1 MASPLTLQVVRGA
14 ARDFQLQIA
23 SSSGSAP
30 WSSTNPSPFL
40 SSDTLSAVVWAGGD
54 QPVTLTIVPTWVDVL
69 SAIYLLPFA
78 NADTAGLPVGTA
90 YIQVSVTRGAKT
102 ATVTNCRL
110 QIQAAPGAAAAIPTY
125 TTFNDMKLY
134 APWIE
139 TLQDTNDT
147 AGFLAQRG
155 RARSWLDNALT
166 DRFKIRPL
174 SPQLGSAGAFP
185 FFMGGPVDTLP
196 MKWFR
201 DILAANTGI
210 GGAPALIVTDT
221 VREAVSKMAL
231 HYVLADEILR
241 ASESPYVNLAG
252 NFARA
257 AGGCLRSLKA
267 EIDLNGDGYGEY
279 IVNMSATDV
288 R

>member
-102 ATVTNCRL
+102 ATVTN
-110 QIQAAPGAAAAIPTY
+110 
-125 TTFNDMKLY
+125 
-134 APWIE
+134 
-139 TLQDTNDT
+139 
-147 AGFLAQRG
+147 
-155 RARSWLDNALT
+155 
-166 DRFKIRPL
+166 
-174 SPQLGSAGAFP
+174 
-185 FFMGGPVDTLP
+185 
-196 MKWFR
+196 
-201 DILAANTGI
+201 
-210 GGAPALIVTDT
+210 
-221 VREAVSKMAL
+221 
-231 HYVLADEILR
+231 
-241 ASESPYVNLAG
+241 
-252 NFARA
+252 
-257 AGGCLRSLKA
+257 
-267 EIDLNGDGYGEY
+267 
-279 IVNMSATDV
+279 
-288 R
+288 